1 MGQRAG
7 QKRKGDNRG
16 GVDRPRAGN
25 VKGDRGT
32 KTPIRTRADE
42 SKAAGARVIPL
53 PRGRRAGGSAGGSR
67 GSSTTGSEARTVGH
81 TRLRMVAAVFAVT
94 GLLLGGRAVHISTT
108 DDERYQAFAAEQ
120 GGGGVS
126 ASPPVR
132 GSIVSADGRELA
144 TSLEAARIIATPYQI
159 EDPQGVARELADVL
173 GPEVDQSEEEL
184 RALLSKEDASG
195 QPGGYSVVAV
205 DVTPETAQR
214 VEDLGIAGLSMVPD
228 TVRIYPDGP
237 LASQLTGYQGDYDEA
252 FGGVEAR
259 YDERLESGEDVT
271 LTLDSAVQQ
280 ELEKALASAVEKH
293 RAKSAVGLVMRA
305 DDGAVVA
312 LANAPGYDNNRF
324 GEASAEA
331 QRDRVLTD
339 PYEPG
344 STFKAFTLAAALEEG
359 AVTTES
365 TFVVPDRM
373 TVTDH
378 VIHDSQQHPTKVMAP
393 ADVLRES
400 SNVGAIQVA
409 QALGGRELHGYIR
422 AFGFGEAT
430 GVDLWGEDPG
440 IVPAYEDW
448 SGVSIGNIPIGQ
460 GLTVTPLQ
468 LVSGYAAL
476 VNGGRRITPH
486 VTEQEAP
493 VAPGPRVISE
503 ETSAIV
509 RGMLQGVVDE
519 GSGHLAQISG
529 YTVAG
534 KTGTS
539 QKVDPELGTYGDEYV
554 ASFIGFAPAT
564 DPEYVTLIAVDEP
577 ETSYWGELVAVPA
590 FRDVMGFTL
599 GYFNVPPDRE
609 PSQATS
615 QKGLR

>member
-1 MGQRAG
+1 M
-7 QKRKGDNRG
+7 
-16 GVDRPRAGN
+16 
-25 VKGDRGT
+25 
-32 KTPIRTRADE
+32 
-42 SKAAGARVIPL
+42 
-53 PRGRRAGGSAGGSR
+53 
-67 GSSTTGSEARTVGH
+67 
-81 TRLRMVAAVFAVT
+81 RMVAAVFAVT
-94 GLLLGGRAVHISTT
+94 GLLLGGRAVHISLV

-120 GGGGVS
+120 DGGEVS
-126 ASPPVR
+126 PSPPVR
-132 GSIVSADGRELA
+132 GSIISVDGRELA
-144 TSLEAARIIATPYQI
+144 TSLEAACIIATPYQI
-159 EDPQGVARELADVL
+159 EDPQAAARALVGVL
-173 GPEVDQSEEEL
+173 GPGADQSEEEL
-184 RALLSKEDASG
+184 RASLSKKDASG
-195 QPGGYSVVAV
+195 RPGGYSVVAV
-205 DVTPETAQR
+205 DVMPEIAR
-214 VEDLGIAGLSMVPD
+214 KVEDLGITGISTVPD
-228 TVRIYPDGP
+228 TVRIYPDGS
-237 LASQLTGYQGDYDEA
+237 LASQLTGYQGDYGEA

-259 YDERLESGEDVT
+259 YDEELKSGEDVT

-280 ELEKALASAVEKH
+280 ELEKALESAVEKH

-305 DDGAVVA
+305 DDGGVVA
-312 LANAPGYDNNRF
+312 LANAPGYDNNQF

-344 STFKAFTLAAALEEG
+344 STFKAFTVAAALEEG
-359 AVTTES
+359 AVTPTS
-365 TFVVPDRM
+365 TFVVPDHM
-373 TVTDH
+373 EVADH
-378 VIHDSQQHPTKVMAP
+378 VIHDSQHHPTKVMAP

-400 SNVGAIQVA
+400 SNVGAIQIA
-409 QALGGRELHGYIR
+409 QALGGQELHDYIR

-430 GVDLWGEDPG
+430 GVDLWGEDSG

-460 GLTVTPLQ
+460 GLTATPLQ

-476 VNGGRRITPH
+476 VNGGHRVTPH
-486 VTEQEAP
+486 VTKQGAP
-493 VAPGPRVISE
+493 ATPGPRVISE

-519 GSGHLAQISG
+519 GSGHFARIPG

-539 QKVDPELGTYGDEYV
+539 QKVDPEIGTYGDEYV
-554 ASFIGFAPAT
+554 ASFVGFAPAT

-590 FRDVMGFTL
+590 FRDVMSFTL

-609 PSQATS
+609 PSQPAL
-615 QKGLR
+615 QGGVR

>member
-1 MGQRAG
+1 
-7 QKRKGDNRG
+7 
-16 GVDRPRAGN
+16 
-25 VKGDRGT
+25 
-32 KTPIRTRADE
+32 
-42 SKAAGARVIPL
+42 
-53 PRGRRAGGSAGGSR
+53 
-67 GSSTTGSEARTVGH
+67 
-81 TRLRMVAAVFAVT
+81 MVAAVFAVT
-94 GLLLGGRAVHISTT
+94 GLILGGRAVHISLA
-108 DDERYQAFAAEQ
+108 DDERYQAFAAES
-120 GGGGVS
+120 GGGEVS
-126 ASPPVR
+126 TSPPVR
-132 GSIVSADGRELA
+132 GSIVTADGRELA

-159 EDPQGVARELADVL
+159 EDPWGAAKALAGVL
-173 GPEVDQSEEEL
+173 GPETGQSEEEL
-184 RALLSKEDASG
+184 RAALSKEDASG
-195 QPGGYSVVAV
+195 RPGGYSVVAV
-205 DVTPETAQR
+205 NVTPETAQR
-214 VEDLGIAGLSMVPD
+214 VEERVQDLGIAGISIAPD
-228 TVRIYPDGP
+228 TVRVYPDGP
-237 LASQLTGYQGDYDEA
+237 LASQLTGYQGEYGEA

-259 YDERLESGEDVT
+259 YDERLESGEDVE

-280 ELEKALASAVEKH
+280 ELEEALAAAVEKH
-293 RAKSAVGLVMRA
+293 RAKSAVGIVMRA

-344 STFKAFTLAAALEEG
+344 STFKAFTVAAALEEG
-359 AVTTES
+359 AVTPAS
-365 TFVVPDRM
+365 TFVVPDNMR
-373 TVTDH
+373 VADH
-378 VIHDSQQHPTKVMAP
+378 VIHDSRRHPTKVMAP

-409 QALGGRELHGYIR
+409 QALGGEKLDGYIR
-422 AFGFGEAT
+422 AFGFGEPT

-476 VNGGRRITPH
+476 VNGGRRVTPH
-486 VTEQEAP
+486 VTDAGAP
-493 VAPGPRVISE
+493 AGPGPRVISE

-509 RGMLQGVVDE
+509 SGMLQGVVDE
-519 GSGHLAQISG
+519 GSGHLARIPG

-539 QKVDPELGTYGDEYV
+539 QKVDPEIGTYGDEYV

-564 DPEYVTLIAVDEP
+564 DPQYVTLIAVDDP
-577 ETSYWGELVAVPA
+577 GTSYWGELVAVPA

-609 PSQATS
+609 TS
-615 QKGLR
+615 QTASPGGLR